1 MSQNTADRYNQLH
14 ARTLSDPAGFWGEVA
29 EEITWFKRWDKVL
42 DDSNSPFTKWFKGG
56 VLNTCY
62 NAIDR
67 HVEAGRGEQP
77 AIIYDSP
84 VTNTV
89 ATITYRELLDQVA
102 GFAGAL
108 RHLGV
113 EKGDRVIIYMPMIP
127 QTLVAM
133 LACARLGAVHSMVF
147 GGFAPHELATRI
159 NDAKPRVV
167 VSASC
172 GIEPNRLVKYKS
184 MVDAAIEES
193 EHKPEHCIIFQ
204 RPQEKA
210 ALVPGRD
217 IDWNDAVADAVPA
230 DCVPVN
236 ATDPLYILYTSGTTG
251 RPKGSVRDNG
261 GHAVALK
268 WTMKNFLQCRAGR
281 GVLGGLRRGL
291 GGRPLLHRLRPT
303 AARLHHGR
311 LRGQARGHARR
322 RHLLAGHRAA
332 QGPHPLHRADRVPR
346 DQARRPAR
354 GVHEEVRPLP
364 LPRAL
369 PGRRALRPRHP
380 AAGRKRI

>member
-1 MSQNTADRYNQLH
+1 M
-14 ARTLSDPAGFWGEVA
+14 
-29 EEITWFKRWDKVL
+29 L
-42 DDSNSPFTKWFKGG
+42 DDASPPFARWFKGG

-77 AIIYDSP
+77 AIIHDSP

-89 ATITYRELLDQVA
+89 TSITYRELLDQVA

-133 LACARLGAVHSMVF
+133 LASARLGAVHSVVF

-159 NDAKPRVV
+159 DDAKPRIV

-172 GIEPNRLVKYKS
+172 GIEPNRLVKYKL

-193 EHKPEHCIIFQ
+193 HHKPDQDCTSFK

-210 ALVPGRD
+210 ACCPAATSTGT
-217 IDWNDAVADAVPA
+217 DAVADAVPA

-251 RPKGSVRDNG
+251 GQGFRP
-261 GHAVALK
+261 
-268 WTMKNFLQCRAGR
+268 
-281 GVLGGLRRGL
+281 
-291 GGRPLLHRLRPT
+291 
-303 AARLHHGR
+303 
-311 LRGQARGHARR
+311 
-322 RHLLAGHRAA
+322 
-332 QGPHPLHRADRVPR
+332 
-346 DQARRPAR
+346 
-354 GVHEEVRPLP
+354 
-364 LPRAL
+364 
-369 PGRRALRPRHP
+369 
-380 AAGRKRI
+380 